1 MRKCVWIFFLA
12 VLIPSAVLGWL
23 ALRSAEEQK
32 IILERRTAELYQRE
46 TESLAASARVLIDE
60 QRREFTDA
68 VHQILAKD
76 TPAQAAQTFSARI
89 TEVWPRKAVGFSI
102 GGDGRL
108 LSPAPR
114 AAAPPRAGA
123 HKADRNHARRHEDL
137 SGQGPERRAS

>member
-1 MRKCVWIFFLA
+1 MRKCVWIFLLA

-46 TESLAASARVLIDE
+46 TESLAASARAVIDE

-68 VHQILAKD
+68 VYQILAKEK
-76 TPAQAAQTFSARI
+76 PAEAAQNFSTRI
-89 TEVWPRKAVGFSI
+89 AEYWPRKVVGFTI

-114 AAAPPRAGA
+114 AAANKP
-123 HKADRNHARRHEDL
+123 
-137 SGQGPERRAS
+137 